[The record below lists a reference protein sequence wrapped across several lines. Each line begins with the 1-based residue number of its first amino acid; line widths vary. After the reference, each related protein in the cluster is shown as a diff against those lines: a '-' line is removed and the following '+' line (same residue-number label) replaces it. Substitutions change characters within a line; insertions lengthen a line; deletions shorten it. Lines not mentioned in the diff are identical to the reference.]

1 MANFVYKKAKEAM
14 LSGDVDLVSNNLKL
28 LLASSSY
35 SPNQN
40 TDNFVSNINSSHIKA
55 RSAIFS
61 GVTISAGILDAN
73 DVVVSNYPGDA
84 FNAVVIYQDSGSDQT
99 SILIAYIDTSEGL
112 PFSGVNTNTNIT
124 IAWSNTLNKI
134 LSL

>member
-14 LSGDVDLVSNNLKL
+14 LSGDIDLVSNNLKL
-28 LLASSSY
+28 LLLNSSY
-35 SPNQN
+35 VPNQN
-40 TDNFVSNINSSHIKA
+40 TDNFVSNINSSYIKA
-55 RSAIFS
+55 RSPIFS
-61 GVTISAGILDAN
+61 RVTINSGVLDAD

-84 FNAVVIYQDSGSDQT
+84 FNAVAIYQDSGSDQT

>member
-28 LLASSSY
+28 LLVNSSY
-35 SPNQN
+35 TPNQN

-55 RSAIFS
+55 RSTIFS

>member
-28 LLASSSY
+28 LLVNSSY
-35 SPNQN
+35 APNQN

-55 RSAIFS
+55 RSPIFS
-61 GVTISAGILDAN
+61 GVTINSGILDAD
-73 DVVVSNYPGDA
+73 DVVMSSYPGDA